1 MYMYHLEGEDDLP
14 DPGYTP
20 YYDAKFFKLIKE
32 VKDRSP
38 LNPLYMSVKEWYKL
52 LLEKNMT
59 MREVDQEGRMELIP
73 CKVEERQPAV
83 FWKE

>member
-1 MYMYHLEGEDDLP
+1 MYRYHIEGEADLP

-20 YYDAKFFKLIKE
+20 YYDAKFFKLIKD

-52 LLEKNMT
+52 VQAAAGE
-59 MREVDQEGRMELIP
+59 EHDHEGG
-73 CKVEERQPAV
+73 
-83 FWKE
+83 